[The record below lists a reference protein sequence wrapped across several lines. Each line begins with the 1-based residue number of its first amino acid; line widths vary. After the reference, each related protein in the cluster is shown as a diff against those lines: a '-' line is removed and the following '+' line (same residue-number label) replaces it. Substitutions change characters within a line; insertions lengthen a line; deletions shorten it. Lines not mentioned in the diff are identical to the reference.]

1 MYAMTGKLVA
11 QAGRR
16 SKLVEIL
23 MRASSVVAQFQGCR
37 AYIVNEDIEDEES
50 VWVFEIWDDKDAHDV
65 SLQDEQ
71 VRSLIAEAMP
81 LIGEA
86 SGGAELRV
94 MGGHGIRDYAYSNS
108 TFLLMNNTL

>member
-11 QAGRR
+11 QAGKRN
-16 SKLVEIL
+16 KLVEIL
-23 MRASSVVAQFQGCR
+23 MRASNVVAELQGCHV
-37 AYIVNEDIEDEES
+37 YIVNEDTADEAG
-50 VWVFEIWDDKDAHDV
+50 VWVFEIWDDKEAHDA

-86 SGGAELRV
+86 PGGAELRV
-94 MGGHGIRDYAYSNS
+94 MGGHGISDYSYSHS
-108 TFLLMNNTL
+108 TVLLMNSTL

>member
-1 MYAMTGKLVA
+1 MYAMTGKLIA

-23 MRASSVVAQFQGCR
+23 MRASNVVAQLQGCR
-37 AYIVNEDIEDEES
+37 AYIVNEDIGDEES

-71 VRSLIAEAMP
+71 VRSLISEAMP

-86 SGGAELRV
+86 SCGAELRV
-94 MGGHGIRDYAYSNS
+94 MGGHGISDYSYSNF